1 MKKFSFV
8 LLIFGLLFYGA
19 SISYASLVTGSFSGT
34 ISDSLTRG
42 SAVIPGGIVNG
53 DPFTL
58 NFSYNTDIATRSLS
72 ELTITSLCIVDQAD
86 VTG

>member
-1 MKKFSFV
+1 
-8 LLIFGLLFYGA
+8 
-19 SISYASLVTGSFSGT
+19 
-34 ISDSLTRG
+34 
-42 SAVIPGGIVNG
+42 
-53 DPFTL
+53 L